1 MRAMISP
8 ATIAA
13 RAGKE
18 AAKGLAFA
26 ALAAAL
32 SYAVAL
38 WGFGKAYYLGVLIPL
53 ALVLF
58 LLVAW
63 LSHLRRDRF
72 MTDYRQ
78 GEGGKG
84 AASLSREPPAEA
96 STTAPPGTAPP
107 AELFAPR
114 DDRIIP
120 RAGAPERGERSE
132 AERDE
137 ANRGSIRALLWGALW
152 LGILAAILYSFAGV
166 GASYYPR

>member
-1 MRAMISP
+1 MKAMISL

-26 ALAAAL
+26 ALASVL

-78 GEGGKG
+78 GEGSKG
-84 AASLSREPPAEA
+84 AASLSPEHPAEA
-96 STTAPPGTAPP
+96 TATAPPG

-120 RAGAPERGERSE
+120 RAGAPMRGERSE

-137 ANRGSIRALLWGALW
+137 ANRGAIRALLWGALW